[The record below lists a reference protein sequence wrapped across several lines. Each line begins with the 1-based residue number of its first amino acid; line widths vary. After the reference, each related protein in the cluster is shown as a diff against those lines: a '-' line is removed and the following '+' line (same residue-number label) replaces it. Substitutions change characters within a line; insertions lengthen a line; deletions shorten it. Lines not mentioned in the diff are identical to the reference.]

1 MNGWGHTRKLHFLGL
16 DWQAAPDFFDCGLA
30 AELRSML
37 QVIRRLQMEWMD
49 DDYENPDDDAA
60 VL

>member
-30 AELRSML
+30 AEPRSML
-37 QVIRRLQMEWMD
+37 QVIRRLQMEYQVGNFD
-49 DDYENPDDDAA
+49 
-60 VL
+60 LGK